1 MKVGTSGR
9 APERRAE
16 VTPIAFSLPAR
27 ICGSIT
33 GTSAAAM
40 STWPEIAS
48 VKAAAPP
55 LYGMCRMS
63 TPDCALRSFA
73 TYSSEAVAIVMRP
86 GRARAAASNSRTFEK
101 GAAGLAH
108 TT

>member
-1 MKVGTSGR
+1 MNDGTSGM
-9 APERRAE
+9 APERRWE
-16 VTPIAFSLPAR
+16 VTPIGFNLPAR

-33 GTSAAAM
+33 GTRAAAM
-40 STWPEIAS
+40 STWPDIAS
-48 VKAAAPP
+48 VMAAAPP

-63 TPDCALRSFA
+63 TPDCALSNLA
-73 TYSSEAVAIVMRP
+73 TYSSEAVARVTRP
-86 GRARAAASNSRTFEK
+86 GRARAAASNSRTFEN